1 VWTLTAATASVT
13 RRCAC
18 DRQSARVPSHPSS
31 ATTTAT
37 QLQASGTY
45 VCSCCSWP
53 GPRHGALL
61 VSRSVAPSCREQR
74 DAVAPPSHCLTV
86 HRARDEMDPVSKATQ
101 IGKYGYSGHILNVR
115 ANSKHACQH
124 GTGTVGT
131 AADQVDDADRCPTFG
146 ARKNEKGTVIWA
158 DGKNVYTTLISSS
171 GQPSSGIS
179 KKGIEKVMVAQRD
192 GVKTV
197 FLGEA
202 SIAKKIASTAKW
214 NSQSITPMQP
224 DAQRDLPIRTLR
236 SHAKALGILIEG
248 QVQDHQTLL
257 NAVLAEEGAVVS
269 GNVLEE
275 LHCENSELGAL
286 LDLDE
291 HSYGRE
297 KPFDQ
302 LLCYGDSNR
311 RLNGSHGIVTL
322 QDALKDDV
330 AAGATVTQVD
340 TAQPGVTVKGMVWK
354 DASAGDTVLI
364 VAVNEPI
371 HGSATKPLLLKSSAQ
386 HLEIDEL
393 TIGRGDNALELQEL
407 KIKSVKA
414 AIATPDGIDFRFF
427 ELSVPH
433 PVAHHPEHGLRPDK
447 TLAIAVGRFVRRVAT
462 LLCEDLAADLSS
474 EKLTGYELPAN
485 ITRLDV
491 PPVPVTLDTSPHA
504 TFGACVW
511 PFFAC
516 DIVVFKDENLSEE
529 YAT

>member
-179 KKGIEKVMVAQRD
+179 KLD
-192 GVKTV
+192 GRATGL
-197 FLGEA
+197 LG
-202 SIAKKIASTAKW
+202 SS
-214 NSQSITPMQP
+214 
-224 DAQRDLPIRTLR
+224 RTR
-236 SHAKALGILIEG
+236 
-248 QVQDHQTLL
+248 
-257 NAVLAEEGAVVS
+257 
-269 GNVLEE
+269 NVPEVRPY
-275 LHCENSELGAL
+275 ELG
-286 LDLDE
+286 
-291 HSYGRE
+291 
-297 KPFDQ
+297 
-302 LLCYGDSNR
+302 
-311 RLNGSHGIVTL
+311 NGG
-322 QDALKDDV
+322 
-330 AAGATVTQVD
+330 
-340 TAQPGVTVKGMVWK
+340 
-354 DASAGDTVLI
+354 
-364 VAVNEPI
+364 
-371 HGSATKPLLLKSSAQ
+371 GS
-386 HLEIDEL
+386 
-393 TIGRGDNALELQEL
+393 
-407 KIKSVKA
+407 
-414 AIATPDGIDFRFF
+414 IATPCRRRGRLRMPSPREFWRGSAQRQRQLRHWWRWHTIQLDPARHWRQH
-427 ELSVPH
+427 SR
-433 PVAHHPEHGLRPDK
+433 AHHGQRSRHHP
-447 TLAIAVGRFVRRVAT
+447 
-462 LLCEDLAADLSS
+462 
-474 EKLTGYELPAN
+474 
-485 ITRLDV
+485 
-491 PPVPVTLDTSPHA
+491 
-504 TFGACVW
+504 
-511 PFFAC
+511 
-516 DIVVFKDENLSEE
+516 
-529 YAT
+529 